1 MNHDDDQA
9 LHLSSSLNLST
20 PCLFHKAEQG
30 NRPDHMIM
38 IIIVDRFNYQTMIIV
53 IMIISPGASSRPA
66 GAISLENK
74 NAQQRFQEQVIIILI
89 MKRTYRNEN
98 HHV

>member
-1 MNHDDDQA
+1 MSFPQGPAIA
-9 LHLSSSLNLST
+9 LI
-20 PCLFHKAEQG
+20 
-30 NRPDHMIM
+30 MIM
-38 IIIVDRFNYQTMIIV
+38 IIVNLLLKTLISLLKILISLLKTLIIKPRWIV